1 MGKNTNEFIKKAKQG
16 DLDAEY
22 IMAKRYLSGDG
33 VIKDYEKGLLLLIKS
48 AKNDNIYSKL
58 LLGKLYINGNIIR
71 RDIDI
76 AMNYVKDLAEEGN
89 EEAQCYLQYVITKNL
104 YKK

>member
-1 MGKNTNEFIKKAKQG
+1 MVQVSKQLIVKKEIPI
-16 DLDAEY
+16 DNSRELLSSLDIALADY
-22 IMAKRYLSGDG
+22 YCNN
-33 VIKDYEKGLLLLIKS
+33 KDYEKGLLLLIKS
-48 AKNDNIYSKL
+48 AKNYNIYSKL

-89 EEAQCYLQYVITKNL
+89 EEAQCYL
-104 YKK
+104 